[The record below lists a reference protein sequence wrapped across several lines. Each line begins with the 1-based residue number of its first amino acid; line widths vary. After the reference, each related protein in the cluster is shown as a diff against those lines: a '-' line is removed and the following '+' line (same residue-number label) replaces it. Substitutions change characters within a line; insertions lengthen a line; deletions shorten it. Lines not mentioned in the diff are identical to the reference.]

1 MVTDSGRGSVRARS
15 CGDDVVLRTGVYEL
29 SARHL
34 HLHFYRILL
43 VVLAFVSGRFA
54 AGQSDS
60 SHNAESVRNAQG
72 RLVAKKNE
80 FGIWTGYSPFS
91 FVLKGTSKDRQLLL
105 VNLQYA
111 RILVATHPVRVK
123 YTAEI
128 VPLALELQ
136 PTQRY
141 VVDGKIL
148 TNPAGTIYGAGGNPI
163 GVQANF
169 GGKKIQP
176 LVTGTLGFLYFH
188 DQVPIIGSSQFNYT
202 VSVGFGVQVYARSG
216 QSLSFG
222 WKYHHL
228 SNDYEAH
235 LNPGIDSGIFY
246 VGYTIPGRRGN

>member
-1 MVTDSGRGSVRARS
+1 M
-15 CGDDVVLRTGVYEL
+15 
-29 SARHL
+29 SARRL
-34 HLHFYRILL
+34 HLHFFRILL
-43 VVLAFVSGRFA
+43 VVLAFVSARFA

-60 SHNAESVRNAQG
+60 NHTAESVPHTQG
-72 RLVAKKNE
+72 WLVAKNE

-111 RILVATHPVRVK
+111 RTLVATPPVRVK

-128 VPLALELQ
+128 VPLALEFQ
-136 PTQRY
+136 PRQRY

-148 TNPAGTIYGAGGNPI
+148 TNPAGAIYGAGANPI

-202 VSVGFGVQVYARSG
+202 VSVGFGVQIYAREG
-216 QSLSFG
+216 RALTFG

-246 VGYTIPGRRGN
+246 VGYTMRGRRRD